1 MREELLAY
9 FTSGLRTRAGH
20 TVGVEV
26 ETSFLERESMLP
38 ISLAQSQEI
47 FSGLARKN
55 WSIENTRGELITTLK
70 SERGD
75 MLTYE
80 LGRQNLEISATS
92 GIDGTTGLSNA
103 LCALEELYESARFV
117 GALPTFSPM
126 LNTDEDLL
134 VIPDERDAVW
144 VALDGREALKPLA
157 TISSVQFTVEVS
169 RENAI
174 PALNRLSDALPQF
187 LETYPQD
194 SVWQDYIANS
204 KAGYERSRY
213 GGPHYFNSLE
223 DYVQKLGSYT
233 VVSGTRLIHQTLVEN
248 VPLFIRSVWWYFRL
262 RRYGDRLCIEVRPIA
277 RSHDAD
283 IEKKLEMVLNII
295 HS

>member
-1 MREELLAY
+1 MRDELLAY

-26 ETSFLERESMLP
+26 ETSFLDGDSLLP
-38 ISLAQSQEI
+38 ISLTQSQQI
-47 FSGLARKN
+47 FSELVRRN
-55 WSIENTRGELITTLK
+55 WSIESTRGELMTALK

-80 LGRQNLEISATS
+80 LGRQNLEISAMS
-92 GIDGTTGLSNA
+92 GIDGAAGLSNVQRA
-103 LCALEELYESARFV
+103 LNELYESALPV
-117 GALPTFSPM
+117 GALPIFSPV

-157 TISSVQFTVEVS
+157 TISSVQFAVEVS

-174 PALNRLSDALPQF
+174 PALNRLSNALPQF
-187 LETYPQD
+187 LEAYPQD

-213 GGPHYFNSLE
+213 GGPHYFKSLE
-223 DYVQKLGSYT
+223 DYVQRLGSYT
-233 VVSGTRLIHQTLVEN
+233 VVSGARLIQQAPIEN

-277 RSHDAD
+277 RTHDAD
-283 IEKKLEMVLNII
+283 IEKNLEMVLNII